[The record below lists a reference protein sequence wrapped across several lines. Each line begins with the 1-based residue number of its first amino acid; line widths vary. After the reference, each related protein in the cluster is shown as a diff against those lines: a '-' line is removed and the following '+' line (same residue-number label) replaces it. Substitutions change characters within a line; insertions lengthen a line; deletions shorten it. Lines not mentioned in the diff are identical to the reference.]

1 MSTANKIVN
10 LTSGAVAEI
19 LPFKGRTVF
28 EAQKR
33 IADTGEDFMKVLI
46 SMTTKVDG
54 KEVVVED
61 LDDMPGMDVIEL
73 LGEFSGANFRQSN

>member
-61 LDDMPGMDVIEL
+61 LDEMPGMDVIEL

>member
-1 MSTANKIVN
+1 MSTTNKIVN

-54 KEVVVED
+54 KDVVVED
-61 LDDMPGMDVIEL
+61 LDEMPGMDVIEL

>member
-1 MSTANKIVN
+1 MGTENKKIS

-46 SMTTKVDG
+46 SMTTKIDG
-54 KEVVVED
+54 SPIVIEQ
-61 LDDMPGMDVIEL
+61 LDEMPGMDVIEL